1 MTPEIIMVIS
11 ILVGAVILF
20 VTEIVRLDLTALIV
34 LVALVFSGLVQPE
47 QALSGF
53 SNPAV
58 VTVWA
63 MFILST
69 GLTRTGISSIIG
81 VTLLRFA
88 KKGGGKLVAVLMTA
102 TALLSALMNNTGVA
116 AMFLPITMEIA
127 KRTKQPPSR
136 LLLPMAQ
143 GCLLGG
149 LILLI
154 GTASNLVVRDAMRDA
169 GYAPLG
175 IFDFAPGGLIILFIS
190 VIYMGVFGWRY
201 LPIRQTSQNISYMND
216 QNGETGLSQYELE
229 ERFALL
235 KIPQGSLLHGKSL
248 QESRIGRALGL
259 NILNIKR
266 NDQGVISA
274 EPNAILENGDQLL
287 TLGRLERIR
296 EISQSPTF
304 TVENDRH
311 VLEHLVEGD
320 VGLAEFE
327 VATDSTLIEKTLT
340 DLDFRNHYHVN
351 VLAIRQQDI
360 IRRTNLQDIRLE
372 PGNIVV
378 IQGTTVD
385 LKHFENFPHFRR
397 LNLKEMED
405 YHLEDRLLTIQIP
418 VNSSFVGHTL
428 SETRLGEAY
437 GLAVLSINRDNDHWK
452 IAEAGTM
459 LEPGDLLL
467 VGGKPIDID
476 VVKGL
481 STLEIEEKV
490 KIDLSSLE
498 EGPLQIV
505 EVMLSPYSRFA
516 GKTLRDINFR
526 EKFGVSVLAIWRGD
540 RSFRSNLGNIPLNY
554 GDALLCYGE
563 QVRFKTLASE
573 RDFVV
578 LSMEAQEK
586 PRFNK
591 APMAAIIMVGVILSA
606 ILLEVPIA
614 IAAIT
619 GSILMVISG
628 ALSMDEAY
636 QGIEWKSIFLIAAML
651 PLGIAMQ
658 ETGAASFLGNLVVQS
673 LGTYGPS
680 AILAGLMLLSMIST
694 QVMPSPVVA
703 VIMSPIALTA
713 ALNLNISPYAFI
725 LGIAYALAASFL
737 SPVAHPANLLV
748 MSPGGYRFTD
758 YVKHGLP
765 LSLTVLGVS
774 IIILPILFPF

>member
-1 MTPEIIMVIS
+1 MTPEIIMVLS
-11 ILVGAVILF
+11 ILVGVVILF

-34 LVALVFSGLVQPE
+34 LVALVFTGLVQPE

-69 GLTRTGISSIIG
+69 GLTRTGVSSMIG
-81 VTLLRFA
+81 IALLRFA
-88 KKGGGKLVAVLMTA
+88 KKGGGKLVATLMTV
-102 TALLSALMNNTGVA
+102 TALLSAVMNNTGVA

-154 GTASNLVVRDAMRDA
+154 GTASNLVVRDAMREA
-169 GYAPLG
+169 GYTPLG
-175 IFDFAPGGLIILFIS
+175 IFDFAPGGLIILLIS
-190 VIYMGVFGWRY
+190 VFYMGVFGWRH
-201 LPIRQTSQNISYMND
+201 LPIRQTTQSISYMNG
-216 QNGETGLSQYELE
+216 QNGETDLSQYELE

-266 NDQGVISA
+266 NDPGVISA

-304 TVENDRH
+304 TIENDRH
-311 VLEHLVEGD
+311 VLEHLVVGD

-327 VATDSTLIEKTLT
+327 VATDSALIEKTLA
-340 DLDFRNHYHVN
+340 DLDFRNFYHVN
-351 VLAIRQQDI
+351 VLAIQQQDI
-360 IRRTNLQDIRLE
+360 IRRTNLQDIILE
-372 PGNIVV
+372 PGNIIV
-378 IQGTTVD
+378 IQGTAEN
-385 LKHFENFPHFRR
+385 LNHFENFFRFRR
-397 LNLKEMED
+397 LNLKEMEY
-405 YHLEDRLLTIQIP
+405 YHLEDRLLTIRIP
-418 VNSSFVGHTL
+418 AGSSFVGHTL

-437 GLAVLSINRDNDHWK
+437 GLAVLSINPDDDQWK
-452 IAEAGTM
+452 IAEADTM
-459 LEPGDLLL
+459 LKPGDLLL

-498 EGPLQIV
+498 EGPLQII

-540 RSFRSNLGNIPLNY
+540 HSFRSNLGNIPLNY

-563 QVRFKTLASE
+563 QERFKTLATE

-586 PRFNK
+586 PRFKK
-591 APMAAIIMVGVILSA
+591 APLAAIIMVGVILSS
-606 ILLEVPIA
+606 ISLGIPIA
-614 IAAIT
+614 IAAIA

-636 QGIEWKSIFLIAAML
+636 QGIDWKSIFLIAAML

-658 ETGAASFLGNLVVQS
+658 QSGAADLLGHWIVQILGN
-673 LGTYGPS
+673 YGPS
-680 AILAGLMLLSMIST
+680 AILLGFMVLSMLAT
-694 QVMPSPVVA
+694 QAMPSPVVA
-703 VIMSPIALTA
+703 VIISPV
-713 ALNLNISPYAFI
+713 ALNTAFTLGISPYPFM
-725 LGIAYALAASFL
+725 LGIAYALAAAFI
-737 SPVAHPANLLV
+737 SPVAVPANVLV
-748 MSPGGYRFTD
+748 MSPGGYRYSD
-758 YVKHGLP
+758 YIRHGLP
-765 LSLTVLGVS
+765 ISLTVLVVS
-774 IIILPILFPF
+774 ILLLPILFPY